1 MLRKLEALFAR
12 LFGASVAGKILGASA
27 LVAGLSALARLV
39 AVARDLILAAQFGLG
54 PTLDAFFIALM
65 VYQFVIGVFLVAFNG
80 AFMPTYVAVRTT
92 EGEAEANNLLRG
104 IAGLGL
110 VLLAIVTL
118 VVALGASLYLPWL
131 ASGFGPEQIRLTGEI
146 VWLLA
151 PFLVFSGGVT
161 LWGAVINAGQK
172 FALPALTPAL
182 NAGISVAALLLFGRE
197 FGVLALAGGM
207 ALGAFAEALILGFV
221 LVRRGMPLRPQ
232 WGGTHGQ
239 LRRVVREYGASVAG
253 TAMMASTVV
262 IDQAMATWLG
272 DSQVS
277 ALALGNKVIAFVLM
291 LAAGSLST
299 AAIPYAS
306 QLAAA
311 GDAASLKALADRFLK
326 WVLLATV
333 PLVLLLVAFAHP
345 IVAVVFQ
352 RGAFGA
358 GDTDLVAAVHAAFA
372 FQIPFYVMNV
382 LLLRLI
388 AALRANT
395 IILQGAAINFVVNI
409 VGNLVLMQVWG
420 VVGIAV
426 ATVLVY
432 VASFAFLYWR
442 LRGLAGGR
450 PAGLGSMP

>member
-1 MLRKLEALFAR
+1 MFQHGDIWRALDNLA
-12 LFGASVAGKILGASA
+12 ASRGLSASA
-27 LVAGLSALARLV
+27 LAKRAGLDSTTFNKSKRVTRDGKLRWPSTESVSKVLTAVNATTVEFVTYLGSAEPER
-39 AVARDLILAAQFGLG
+39 RRRM
-54 PTLDAFFIALM
+54 P
-65 VYQFVIGVFLVAFNG
+65 VIGYAMAGKDGYFDDAGYPAGSGWDEVAFPDLEDPHCYALEVTG
-80 AFMPTYVAVRTT
+80 DSMTPVYRD
-92 EGEAEANNLLRG
+92 GD
-104 IAGLGL
+104 II
-110 VLLAIVTL
+110 IV
-118 VVALGASLYLPWL
+118 SP
-131 ASGFGPEQIRLTGEI
+131 
-146 VWLLA
+146 
-151 PFLVFSGGVT
+151 
-161 LWGAVINAGQK
+161 
-172 FALPALTPAL
+172 
-182 NAGISVAALLLFGRE
+182 
-197 FGVLALAGGM
+197 
-207 ALGAFAEALILGFV
+207 
-221 LVRRGMPLRPQ
+221 
-232 WGGTHGQ
+232 HGQ
-239 LRRVVREYGASVAG
+239 LRRVVQEYGASVAG

-277 ALALGNKVIAFVLM
+277 ALALGSKVIAFVLM

-326 WVLLATV
+326 WVMLATV
-333 PLVLLLVAFAHP
+333 PLVALLVLFAHP
-345 IVAVVFQ
+345 IIAVVFQ
-352 RGAFGA
+352 RGAFDA
-358 GDTDLVAAVHAAFA
+358 KDTELVAAVHAAFA

-409 VGNLVLMQVWG
+409 VGNFVLMQVWC

-442 LRGLAGGR
+442 LRGLAGER
-450 PAGLGSMP
+450 PAGLGSAP